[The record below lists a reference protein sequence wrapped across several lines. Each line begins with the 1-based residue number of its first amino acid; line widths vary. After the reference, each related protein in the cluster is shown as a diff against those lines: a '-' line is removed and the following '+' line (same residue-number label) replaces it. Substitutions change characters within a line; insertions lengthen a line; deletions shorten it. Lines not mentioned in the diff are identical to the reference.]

1 MTPGE
6 RLRTTWERL
15 SPLPFGRRLFALAF
29 GFMVPYTGSMGATV
43 EELRPGYA
51 RMVLRDRR
59 AVRNHLNSVHA
70 IALANLGEATSG
82 LAMNVGLP
90 PGVRAIVTSLNVE
103 YLKKARG
110 TLTAEC
116 HAQVPEDL
124 VPGQDRD
131 QDVVAEIKNQAGDV
145 VARFTARWRV
155 GLVQSS
161 Q

>member
-6 RLRTTWERL
+6 RLRQTWERL
-15 SPLPFGRRLFALAF
+15 SPLPFGKLLFKKAF
-29 GFMVPYTGSMGATV
+29 GYMVPYTGTMGATV

-51 RMVLRDRR
+51 RMTLRDRR
-59 AVRNHLNSVHA
+59 VVRNHLNSVHA

-90 PGVRAIVTSLNVE
+90 KGVRAIVTKLDVE
-103 YLKKARG
+103 YFKKARG

-116 HAQVPEDL
+116 HAGVPEDL
-124 VPGQDRD
+124 VPGEDRD
-131 QDVVAEIKNQAGDV
+131 QDVVADIKNEAGEV

-155 GLVQSS
+155 GLVQTN

>member
-1 MTPGE
+1 MTPGD
-6 RLRTTWERL
+6 RLRQTWERL
-15 SPLPFGRRLFALAF
+15 SPLPLGSKLFDIAF
-29 GFMVPYTGSMGATV
+29 GFMVPYTGSMGANV

-59 AVRNHLNSVHA
+59 GVRNHLKSVHA

-90 PGVRAIVTSLNVE
+90 PGVRAIVTKLEVE
-103 YLKKARG
+103 FLKKARG

-116 HAQVPEDL
+116 HAQIPADL
-124 VPGQDRD
+124 VPGVDQD
-131 QDVVAEIKNQAGDV
+131 QDVVAEIKNEAGDV

-155 GLVQSS
+155 GLVQTN